1 MFIVEIIFGFL
12 GCCIIWGKDL
22 VGGDIFFVL
31 KLYLD
36 FFDEKEND
44 KIFLNK
50 L

>member
-1 MFIVEIIFGFL
+1 MEIIFGFL
-12 GCCIIWGKDL
+12 GCCIICGKDL